1 MSNLPDLQA
10 EIQKKLDTLEAEMQ
24 KLRRQL
30 TSSQKLATVG
40 TMAGILAHEFNNIL
54 TPVMNYAQLALNRK
68 EDLQLSEKALQKALS
83 GSQRAA
89 LICERLLGLVRED
102 DQIRSLPLA
111 ELVDQTIGA
120 MGRDLTK
127 DSIDLICNIN
137 PAINV
142 RGQTDQI
149 QQVLLN
155 LIINSRQSMLETGG
169 TLRIEA
175 AADQSFNVVH
185 VSVIDTGC
193 GIAAENMDKLFQP
206 FFSTKINAE
215 RQDQQGT
222 GLGLTICKQIIEDHG
237 GTVEAS
243 SQLGKGT
250 CITFTLPRNDK
261 KLAAAC

>member
-1 MSNLPDLQA
+1 MSNLPDLQV
-10 EIQKKLDTLEAEMQ
+10 EIQEKLDALEAEMG

-30 TSSQKLATVG
+30 ISSQKLATVG

-54 TPVMNYAQLALNRK
+54 TPIMNYAQLALKRK
-68 EDLQLSEKALQKALS
+68 EDQQLAEKALQKTLS

-102 DQIRSLPLA
+102 AQIRSLPLA
-111 ELVDQTIGA
+111 ELIEQTIGA
-120 MGRDLTK
+120 MGRDLSK
-127 DSIDLICNIN
+127 DSIQLICNID
-137 PAINV
+137 PTIRV

-175 AADQSFNVVH
+175 GTDQNSGMVH

-193 GIAAENMDKLFQP
+193 GIANSFNLSLPPRSMP
-206 FFSTKINAE
+206 
-215 RQDQQGT
+215 T
-222 GLGLTICKQIIEDHG
+222 GKNSKAPDW
-237 GTVEAS
+237 V
-243 SQLGKGT
+243 
-250 CITFTLPRNDK
+250 
-261 KLAAAC
+261 